1 MLTIGLSLGSVIA
14 LPVAIAAP
22 SEPQPC
28 PVGTLI
34 KAKEAPE
41 TDAAFRS
48 LWARLKYRT
57 TLHFAPSAPSCS
69 LAVEAFDPNNA
80 AARLMGGGYFWN
92 RGGTAPVRITA
103 DLSFVENGIT
113 YDPATRLKG
122 KRRCDPQAIDSSTYG
137 RFGSCVALY
146 RGKQGFY
153 LQVRSARGG
162 AEAEIVSLP
171 ATVRYVG
178 IDAGD
183 WAHDVGGEIALIRAP
198 AASATVDVYT
208 LVGD

>member
-1 MLTIGLSLGSVIA
+1 MLTIGLSLGSLMA

-28 PVGTLI
+28 PVGTVI
-34 KAKEAPE
+34 DAKEAPE

-48 LWARLKYRT
+48 LSARLKYRT
-57 TLHFAPSAPSCS
+57 TLHFAASAPSCS
-69 LAVEAFDPNNA
+69 VHVEGFDPNSA
-80 AARLMGGGYFWN
+80 VARLKGGGYFWN
-92 RGGTAPVRITA
+92 RGGTAPVRIAA
-103 DLSFVENGIT
+103 DLSFVEKGIT

-137 RFGSCVALY
+137 PFGSCVALY

-153 LQVRSARGG
+153 LRVRSARGG
-162 AEAEIVSLP
+162 AEAEIVRLP
-171 ATVRYVG
+171 ATVRYVA

-198 AASATVDVYT
+198 SGSAVVDVYM
-208 LVGD
+208 LMGG

>member
-1 MLTIGLSLGSVIA
+1 MLTIGFSLGSMMA
-14 LPVAIAAP
+14 LPMAIAVP

-28 PVGTLI
+28 PVGTVI
-34 KAKEAPE
+34 EAKEAPE

-48 LWARLKYRT
+48 LPARLKYRT
-57 TLHFAPSAPSCS
+57 TLHFAASAPSCS
-69 LAVEAFDPNNA
+69 VRIEAFDPNNA
-80 AARLMGGGYFWN
+80 AARLKGGGYFWD

-103 DLSFVENGIT
+103 DLSFVEKGIT

-122 KRRCDPQAIDSSTYG
+122 KRRCDPEAIDSSAYG
-137 RFGSCVALY
+137 PYGSCVALY

-153 LQVRSARGG
+153 LRVRSARGE

-171 ATVRYVG
+171 ATVRYVA

-183 WAHDVGGEIALIRAP
+183 WAHDVAGEIALIRAP
-198 AASATVDVYT
+198 SASAAVDVYT
-208 LVGD
+208 LVGS